1 MARKSGAKPLSSTTA
16 NATGSAATAQPALE
30 VRTKR
35 AKSPARP
42 RKSSIRIK
50 TTASEDQGHVRDSE
64 LVTREDIARLAY
76 AFWEE
81 RGGQGGSPDE
91 DWFRAENELRSRFS
105 GT

>member
-16 NATGSAATAQPALE
+16 STTGSAAAAQPALE

-35 AKSPARP
+35 AKSAARP
-42 RKSSIRIK
+42 RKSSVRIK
-50 TTASEDQGHVRDSE
+50 KTVSEDEGQGRDSE

-81 RGGQGGSPDE
+81 RGGRGGSSDE
-91 DWFRAENELRSRFS
+91 DWFRAENELRGRFS
-105 GT
+105 CE